1 MRHKLLA
8 LFLSSCLF
16 LSTEVRA
23 QAAGGGAGGADPLL
37 ADTMAN
43 VWIVV
48 GMMGGGAILGLST
61 LSFVEEPSENLDH
74 IVTGGAIGI
83 IIGVGIVGFLQA
95 TKSQELYE
103 QSVGGPGAGQA
114 SLYRSPENSN
124 ENSRWRYQFKARDF
138 NPSPISTSSSLLQAS
153 QGAVSKDAV
162 LIPLNFTF

>member
-8 LFLSSCLF
+8 LFLTLALTVSGQ
-16 LSTEVRA
+16 VRA
-23 QAAGGGAGGADPLL
+23 QAAGGGNADPIL

-48 GMMGGGAILGLST
+48 GTMGGGAILGLST
-61 LSFVEEPSENLDH
+61 LSFVDEPSENLDH

-95 TKSQELYE
+95 TKSQQLYE
-103 QSVGGPGAGQA
+103 QSVGGPGGGQA
-114 SLYRSPENSN
+114 SATSVKENSH
-124 ENSRWRYQFKARDF
+124 WRYQFKAKDL
-138 NPSPISTSSSLLQAS
+138 NPSPISTSSSLLQANHG
-153 QGAVSKDAV
+153 QVSKDAV